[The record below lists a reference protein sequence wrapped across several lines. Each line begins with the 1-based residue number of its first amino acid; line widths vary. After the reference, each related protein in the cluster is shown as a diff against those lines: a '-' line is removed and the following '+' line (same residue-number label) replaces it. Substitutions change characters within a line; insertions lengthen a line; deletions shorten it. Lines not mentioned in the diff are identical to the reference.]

1 MATLAADQVA
11 LQQVVLQL
19 VEASPMEQRPVA
31 LAAALQMVTPT
42 VELAG
47 TLLVALELEQAALVL
62 QEVIQAIPLL
72 MVAQAVHLLL

>member
-1 MATLAADQVA
+1 VA

-47 TLLVALELEQAALVL
+47 TLLAALELEQAALVV